1 MSTLEQYNDIFIEV
15 FEVNPEQLESL
26 VYQCIPAWDSVGHM
40 TMITQIEDAFDIMI
54 DAEDIIEFSSWRKGM
69 DILRKYDVSI

>member
-40 TMITQIEDAFDIMI
+40 TMITQIEDTFDIMI